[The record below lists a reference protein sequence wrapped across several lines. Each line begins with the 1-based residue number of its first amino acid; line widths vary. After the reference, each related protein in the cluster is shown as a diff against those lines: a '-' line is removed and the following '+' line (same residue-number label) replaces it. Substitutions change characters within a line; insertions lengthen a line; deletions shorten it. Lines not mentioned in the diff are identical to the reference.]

1 MTDARQAEF
10 EATGTSAI
18 MPIGDTSVAS
28 TPVSLRRHT
37 PLPTPVASMSAQN
50 RPGTK
55 RGAQTTQFLHE
66 APGQQKHSKSQHK
79 TESELNML
87 WMESQIKK
95 NVSEIRRNEVE
106 TEVAELKK
114 LKLELEIENLE
125 RERDDRADDYFR
137 DWRY

>member
-1 MTDARQAEF
+1 
-10 EATGTSAI
+10 
-18 MPIGDTSVAS
+18 
-28 TPVSLRRHT
+28 
-37 PLPTPVASMSAQN
+37 MSAQN